1 VSDIARD
8 QRDFAAQQKAA
19 KANRRGKGGAVGITA
34 AVGTGAVGT
43 TINVT
48 ANSGTNAANAAAHH
62 VPPEI
67 LPLVHGAWL
76 LKLPSAT
83 AFYSLTSAGDSS
95 FHTSGSESP
104 AKRTLRELLA
114 ATKASTKGR
123 WRYFQLSHDGSTL
136 RWDWRK
142 FVLLV
147 HVESVSCCTED
158 LTITLS
164 LTLEPDLRLK
174 FSDPE
179 LHATWA
185 RGLTLLVMLL
195 GNPDGLEGR
204 QSSGRG
210 NSSSDTSAAGGQN
223 YPEHQQQSGFLGRRG
238 SLSSR
243 EVGAWA
249 TSSISEQQPG
259 SPNRLLYRLASAS
272 GRASA
277 AGLLS
282 KEALEYAAWQARK
295 ALGDNCSQPPSPEYT
310 TTGYGNDSKSTENNG
325 GKIID
330 DDDLEKGNLSSLDSS
345 EKDEIVISAIPK
357 NNNSNGGSGVG
368 HSVISL
374 HATAVNSSTPRRRIT
389 GGGTTAV
396 VGGSGGGSGG
406 AVLRQRTPTRGRN
419 GTPPLPNQTQI
430 VIGNEPSPS
439 KSRRK
444 SGASGGDTRS
454 WLRRTLTAPVS
465 TFAAGF
471 QQAAE
476 GAARQL
482 TFVNGNTNN
491 ITGTPPSPFD
501 VEANAGATSGGAASG
516 GRSGHT
522 YSPLSP
528 SYSSGGYVP
537 PSYGT
542 RRLFNTPPRNN
553 AVPIPPSTLT
563 SGSRSRHLRSASL
576 DGGALIMPAV
586 PEGSGSFTPAAS
598 LNFGPGGGVYHIVA
612 NAAHSRFAQNNTVA
626 ATMSRASSLSPGS
639 AGGGSGGKTVGGG
652 GIAAVVPRP
661 RPSSPLKPANLAA
674 NGSGPATISLMAV
687 AAGVNNSN
695 AAPLMRYASA
705 PMYSLQHALSGLEPA
720 ESDTSIG
727 NPPGLP
733 PPFPTGANGVAALQR
748 MGSDVSWHIHSPPP
762 GQVGGPGGALARY
775 DSLGPQIAP
784 GSKLWQAMFDAGMA
798 TYQMNGSG
806 AVTGG
811 GSVEG
816 SPSPSATPHSVAR
829 SVVAVNMELIDFE
842 QLTFGRMLG
851 EGAGKFVLFERKKEL
866 TLQKAA
872 RCLAFFVCLPN
883 TLLLLAFSF
892 CIYTFISIF
901 FSIFYISF
909 VFLSIAEGP
918 VYAAWFQETPVA
930 VKRASSQDEVD
941 LHLQA
946 GWHDNVVNLRGLAQ
960 HGGHTYLVMELCP
973 RGTLDVLIHQGS
985 SSSASALKMD
995 PAKLMPIVRSI
1006 ARGMLHLHT
1015 RSPPVLHRDLKPAN
1029 IFIGHGYV
1037 MKIGD
1042 FGMAR
1047 YGADTRAHRAAQAH
1061 LDPGKFGT
1069 GLSPLLRT
1077 LTPGVIGTAA
1087 YCAPELLHPETPKAA
1102 EEFNEERLLKAD
1114 VYSFGVLL
1122 WELLER
1128 KRPYYGMDGIQI
1140 QTQWILDPA
1149 SMRLKPPKVPDS
1161 CKTAAARKVV
1171 QSLSD
1176 LVAVCTAWDP
1186 DERPNFKEILAILRG
1201 IGQDGEAPPTPAAN
1215 LTSPF

>member
-1 VSDIARD
+1 MFSSVFYGSRLAQLHGQVYLFVYPVLFVASHTWVWWDARLLSVSDIARD

-19 KANRRGKGGAVGITA
+19 KANRGKGGGGGTA
-34 AVGTGAVGT
+34 ATLAAGGS
-43 TINVT
+43 TINLT
-48 ANSGTNAANAAAHH
+48 ASATATAATNTNATAAAHQ

-83 AFYSLTSAGDSS
+83 AFHSLPSGAGDS
-95 FHTSGSESP
+95 FFGAGSGIISGNFSNESP
-104 AKRTLRELLA
+104 AKRTLREFLA
-114 ATKASTKGR
+114 AAKASTKGR

-179 LHATWA
+179 LHAAWA

-204 QSSGRG
+204 Q
-210 NSSSDTSAAGGQN
+210 NSSHGSANSSKDISAAGGHT
-223 YPEHQQQSGFLGRRG
+223 YGDHYLGRRG

-295 ALGDNCSQPPSPEYT
+295 ALGDNCSQPPSPDFIRYN
-310 TTGYGNDSKSTENNG
+310 NDPTAANKTSSPTELDRKSEN
-325 GKIID
+325 KD
-330 DDDLEKGNLSSLDSS
+330 DDDLEKGNLSSLENS

-357 NNNSNGGSGVG
+357 NSGGVG

-374 HATAVNSSTPRRRIT
+374 HASAVNSSTPRRRLS
-389 GGGTTAV
+389 GSGTVV
-396 VGGSGGGSGG
+396 VGGGGGGS
-406 AVLRQRTPTRGRN
+406 VLRQRTPTRGRN
-419 GTPPLPNQTQI
+419 GTPPLPNQSQI

-439 KSRRK
+439 KSRRQQ
-444 SGASGGDTRS
+444 SAAAAPAGDTRS

-465 TFAAGF
+465 TLTAGF

-482 TFVNGNTNN
+482 TFVTNIDSHGNNMY
-491 ITGTPPSPFD
+491 GTPPSPFD
-501 VEANAGATSGGAASG
+501 VEANAGTVSSGGGGGG
-516 GRSGHT
+516 GRNSNT

-553 AVPIPPSTLT
+553 NNASVPIPPSTLT
-563 SGSRSRHLRSASL
+563 SGSRSRLHLRSASL
-576 DGGALIMPAV
+576 DGGSIIMPPV

-612 NAAHSRFAQNNTVA
+612 NAAHGRFAQNNTLA
-626 ATMSRASSLSPGS
+626 GTITRASSVSPGS
-639 AGGGSGGKTVGGG
+639 AGGGSGGKSAGGG
-652 GIAAVVPRP
+652 GIAAGISRP
-661 RPSSPLKPANLAA
+661 RPSSPLKPVNLV
-674 NGSGPATISLMAV
+674 NSGPTTVSLMAV
-687 AAGVNNSN
+687 AAGGNQA

-705 PMYSLQHALSGLEPA
+705 PMHSLQHALSGLEPA
-720 ESDTSIG
+720 DSETSIG
-727 NPPGLP
+727 GNSNNPGLP
-733 PPFPTGANGVAALQR
+733 PPFPTTSNTAAALQR

-762 GQVGGPGGALARY
+762 GQVGGSGALARY

-798 TYQMNGSG
+798 TYQISGS
-806 AVTGG
+806 AVNGG

-842 QLTFGRMLG
+842 QLSFGRMLG
-851 EGAGKFVLFERKKEL
+851 EGAGMYLSFTFFQKENG
-866 TLQKAA
+866 K
-872 RCLAFFVCLPN
+872 
-883 TLLLLAFSF
+883 
-892 CIYTFISIF
+892 
-901 FSIFYISF
+901 
-909 VFLSIAEGP
+909 
-918 VYAAWFQETPVA
+918 
-930 VKRASSQDEVD
+930 
-941 LHLQA
+941 
-946 GWHDNVVNLRGLAQ
+946 
-960 HGGHTYLVMELCP
+960 LC
-973 RGTLDVLIHQGS
+973 
-985 SSSASALKMD
+985 
-995 PAKLMPIVRSI
+995 
-1006 ARGMLHLHT
+1006 
-1015 RSPPVLHRDLKPAN
+1015 
-1029 IFIGHGYV
+1029 
-1037 MKIGD
+1037 
-1042 FGMAR
+1042 
-1047 YGADTRAHRAAQAH
+1047 
-1061 LDPGKFGT
+1061 
-1069 GLSPLLRT
+1069 SPL
-1077 LTPGVIGTAA
+1077 
-1087 YCAPELLHPETPKAA
+1087 C
-1102 EEFNEERLLKAD
+1102 LK
-1114 VYSFGVLL
+1114 F
-1122 WELLER
+1122 
-1128 KRPYYGMDGIQI
+1128 
-1140 QTQWILDPA
+1140 
-1149 SMRLKPPKVPDS
+1149 
-1161 CKTAAARKVV
+1161 
-1171 QSLSD
+1171 
-1176 LVAVCTAWDP
+1176 
-1186 DERPNFKEILAILRG
+1186 
-1201 IGQDGEAPPTPAAN
+1201 
-1215 LTSPF
+1215 